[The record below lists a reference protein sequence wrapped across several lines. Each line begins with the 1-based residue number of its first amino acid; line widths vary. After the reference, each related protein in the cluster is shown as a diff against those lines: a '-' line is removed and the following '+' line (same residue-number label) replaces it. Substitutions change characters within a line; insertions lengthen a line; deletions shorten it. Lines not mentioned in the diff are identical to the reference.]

1 MRVITLEIPEKA
13 IPKGRPRFVRRGN
26 FVQTYTPKK
35 THDYE
40 KNIAQKYKDLISDKI
55 NGPLRIVL
63 TIEIK
68 PAKSLS
74 KKKTKELIKRQWH
87 EQKPDV
93 DNLAK
98 AVLDALNGVAY
109 SDDSQIQALTVKKE
123 WSERDCIT
131 LQIIVLEEK
140 EREDI

>member
-1 MRVITLEIPEKA
+1 MKKSTTIEIEEKA

-26 FVQTYTPKK
+26 FVQAYTPKK

-40 KNIAQKYKDLISDKI
+40 KRIAQIYKERINEKYEGPIRILIK
-55 NGPLRIVL
+55 V
-63 TIEIK
+63 EIK

-74 KKKTKELIKRQWH
+74 KKKTQELIEKQWH

-98 AVLDALNGVAY
+98 AILDALNGIAY
-109 SDDSQIQALTVKKE
+109 LDDSQIQELDVVKC
-123 WSERDCIT
+123 WSFRDCVT
-131 LQIIVLEEK
+131 LQIEK
-140 EREDI
+140 LN

>member
-1 MRVITLEIPEKA
+1 MEERITLEIEEKA

-40 KNIAQKYKDLISDKI
+40 KMIAKIYKEKVGKKYTEPIKILIS
-55 NGPLRIVL
+55 V
-63 TIEIK
+63 EIK

-74 KKKTKELIKRQWH
+74 KKKTQELILKQWH

-98 AVLDALNGVAY
+98 AILDALNGIAY
-109 SDDSQIQALTVKKE
+109 DDDSQIQNLTVSKR
-123 WSERDCIT
+123 WSARDCIT
-131 LQIIVLEEK
+131 LQIN
-140 EREDI
+140 

>member
-1 MRVITLEIPEKA
+1 MKKSTTIEIEEKA

-26 FVQTYTPKK
+26 FVQAYTPKK

-40 KNIAQKYKDLISDKI
+40 KRVAQIYKERINKKYEGPIRILIK
-55 NGPLRIVL
+55 V
-63 TIEIK
+63 EIK

-74 KKKTKELIKRQWH
+74 KKKTQELIEKQWH

-98 AVLDALNGVAY
+98 AILDALNGIAY
-109 SDDSQIQALTVKKE
+109 LDDSQIQELDVVKC
-123 WSERDCIT
+123 WSFRDCVT
-131 LQIIVLEEK
+131 LQIEK
-140 EREDI
+140 LN

>member
-1 MRVITLEIPEKA
+1 MKKSTTIEIEEKA

-26 FVQTYTPKK
+26 FVQAYTPKK

-40 KNIAQKYKDLISDKI
+40 KRIAQIYKERINEKYEGPIRILIK
-55 NGPLRIVL
+55 V
-63 TIEIK
+63 EIK

-74 KKKTKELIKRQWH
+74 KKKTQELIEKQWH

-98 AVLDALNGVAY
+98 AILDALNGIAY
-109 SDDSQIQALTVKKE
+109 LDDSQIQELDVVKC
-123 WSERDCIT
+123 WSFRDCIT
-131 LQIIVLEEK
+131 LQIEK
-140 EREDI
+140 LN

>member
-1 MRVITLEIPEKA
+1 MKDSVTILIEEKA

-26 FVQTYTPKK
+26 FVQAYTPEK

-40 KNIAQKYKDLISDKI
+40 KRIAQIYKERINEKYEGPIKILIK
-55 NGPLRIVL
+55 V
-63 TIEIK
+63 EIK

-74 KKKTKELIKRQWH
+74 KKKTQELIEKQWH

-98 AVLDALNGVAY
+98 AILDGLNGTAY
-109 SDDSQIQALTVKKE
+109 VDDSQIQELDVVKC
-123 WSERDCIT
+123 WSFRDCVT
-131 LQIIVLEEK
+131 LQIEK
-140 EREDI
+140 IN